1 MSWKVCCLEKKGAQ
15 NTIIDKYLLFCRN
28 IIPQI
33 EIALTIISGV
43 MIIVGCV
50 LFWKSNSCRLRSSSI
65 QAVSVSPAEHDEFS
79 LPMELK

>member
-1 MSWKVCCLEKKGAQ
+1 MSWKACGLEKKGTQ
-15 NTIIDKYLLFCRN
+15 NTIINKYLLFCRN

-50 LFWKSNSCRLRSSSI
+50 LFWKSNSCRLRSSPI
-65 QAVSVSPAEHDEFS
+65 EAVSVSPAEHDEFS
-79 LPMELK
+79 LSMELK